1 MAVIFGEQD
10 LEAFGLR
17 ENADDIRQRLGIA
30 QDGGKPSAEQLQVQ
44 ATLRDMIAEVALYG
58 NSHITDGR
66 NKSIALTALED
77 ALMRF
82 GKAIF
87 EIPA

>member
-1 MAVIFGEQD
+1 MAVIDSDEA

-17 ENADDIRQRLGIA
+17 ESADDILERFGIA
-30 QDGGKPSAEQLQVQ
+30 QDHGKPSAAQLQFQ
-44 ATLRDMIAEVALYG
+44 ATLRDMIGEVAIYA

-66 NKSIALTALED
+66 NKSLGLTALED
-77 ALMRF
+77 ALLRF

-87 EIPA
+87 EIPQ

>member
-1 MAVIFGEQD
+1 MAVIFSDQD

-17 ENADDIRQRLGIA
+17 EHADEIRSRFGIA
-30 QDGGKPSAEQLQVQ
+30 QDGGEPSPEQLQVQ
-44 ATLRDMIAEVALYG
+44 ATIREMIAEVGVYA

-66 NKSIALTALED
+66 NKSLALTALED

-82 GKAIF
+82 GKAVF
-87 EIPA
+87 EVPA